1 MKPADLRLIRLT
13 LALIWLVT
21 GSLSLGIYPQQ
32 ESLELLS
39 RIGLPGA
46 AAYTTGAA
54 AYTTL
59 YLAATLDMLLGVLTL
74 FMRAKILWMFQALL
88 IICYTLIISVWLSEF
103 WLHPFGPI
111 LKNLAILVLLW
122 LLYRY
127 ESPQP

>member
-32 ESLELLS
+32 ESLDLLS
-39 RIGLPGA
+39 RIGLP
-46 AAYTTGAA
+46 GAA

-88 IICYTLIISVWLSEF
+88 IICYTLIISIWLSEF

-127 ESPQP
+127 ESAQP